1 MKKSLRERM
10 TLHPLMTM
18 LILIFVTILL
28 SGFLSL
34 LGVQV
39 TYDKINADM
48 LEYVP
53 ETVTINNLFSLGGLK
68 YIFTSTLANFA
79 SFTPLSSLI
88 IMLIGIGVMEKSG
101 FLKTAFTLLS
111 KKAKKTSVTF
121 VIVLISILLSL
132 IGDLSFI
139 ILIPI
144 SALLFQYGKR
154 NPNIGIIASFA
165 GLTCGQG
172 LSLFLTS
179 NDSTMLSTSLL
190 GAHMLDK
197 GYNMGTFSFVLI
209 MVVAIVLLSIL
220 ITRITEN
227 KVAKSLPRYEFPETE
242 IEEDLAI
249 GRRELKGL
257 IFGLGAGIIYL
268 LVFIYNII
276 PGLPFSGKFLDNSQV
291 FYIDKLFSYDSF
303 FSNGFVFIVTM
314 LFIILGFFY
323 GIGAKTIKNNKDLCD
338 DLGHSLD
345 GTGNTMVLIFFASI
359 LINVFKYS
367 NIGTVIVAGLT
378 NLIGSVNFSAIP
390 LILLL
395 FIIAIISTIV
405 MPSSIARWAIT
416 GGVAVPVLMN
426 AGVNPEFTQVV
437 YRFGECMAF
446 GLTPLFAYFVIYLAY
461 LEKYNQ
467 NKKPI
472 NLFRTIKYQL
482 PYSLTTGGVLL
493 LLIIVWYIIG
503 LPVGF

>member
-1 MKKSLRERM
+1 MKKSLKERM
-10 TLHPLMTM
+10 TLHPLMTI

-28 SGFLSL
+28 SGFFSL
-34 LGVQV
+34 LGLQA
-39 TYDKINADM
+39 TYEKINPDM

-53 ETVTINNLFSLGGLK
+53 ETVAVNNLLSLKGLK
-68 YIFTSTLANFA
+68 YIFTTTLANFA

-88 IMLIGIGVMEKSG
+88 ILLIGIGVMEKSG
-101 FLKTAFTLLS
+101 FLKTAITLLT

-121 VIVLISILLSL
+121 TIVLISILASI

-139 ILIPI
+139 ILIPV
-144 SALLFQYGKR
+144 SALIFLYGKR
-154 NPNIGIIASFA
+154 NPNIGIVASFA

-179 NDSTMLSTSLL
+179 IDSTMLRVTLL
-190 GAHMLDK
+190 GSKLLDK
-197 GYNMGTFSFVLI
+197 DYTMGTFSFILI
-209 MVVAIVLLSIL
+209 MLVAIIIMAFL
-220 ITRITEN
+220 ITKITEE
-227 KVAKSLPRYEFPETE
+227 KIVKLLPKYEFNETN

-249 GRRELKGL
+249 GRKELKGL

-268 LVFIYNII
+268 LIFIYNII
-276 PGLPFSGKFLDNSQV
+276 PGLPFSGKLLDDSQI

-303 FSNGFVFIVTM
+303 FSNGFVFIVTL
-314 LFIILGFFY
+314 LFIIFGFFY
-323 GIGAKTIKNNKDLCD
+323 GLGAKTIRNNKDLCD

-345 GTGNTMVLIFFASI
+345 GIGNTMVLIFFASI
-359 LINVFKYS
+359 LINIFKYS
-367 NIGTVIVAGLT
+367 NIGSVVVAGLT
-378 NLIGSVNFSAIP
+378 NMIGAVNFSAIP

-395 FIIAIISTIV
+395 FIVAVLSTVI

-426 AGVNPEFTQVV
+426 AGVSPEFTQVV
-437 YRFGECMAF
+437 YRFGECMTL
-446 GLTPLFAYFVIYLAY
+446 GITPLFAYFVIYLAY

-493 LLIIVWYIIG
+493 FLIIVWYIIG